1 LSTAKRSIRI
11 FPIGVVKSVGEVS
24 EIELLPKYV
33 QGLKGVRETETLQI
47 LYWMHNLTEDD
58 RKVLL
63 AHPRGDR
70 ARPKRGVFVLRSPL
84 RPNPIGSTVVELVR
98 REKNSLF
105 VRGLDALE
113 GSPVI
118 DIKCDPNR

>member
-1 LSTAKRSIRI
+1 LCGERQTITI
-11 FPIGVVKSVGEVS
+11 FPIGVVKFAGEIS
-24 EIELLPKYV
+24 EIELFPQYT

-58 RKVLL
+58 RNALL

-70 ARPKRGVFVLRSPL
+70 ARPKRGVFILRSPM
-84 RPNPIGSTVVELVR
+84 RPNPIGSSKVEFVK

-118 DIKCDPNR
+118 DIKCGP